1 MYSDPKRTD
10 SRAGIQPNASGAW
23 RAVFIMQ
30 FLYIIAMIDRN
41 LISLMVGPIK
51 QSLQISDFQ
60 ISLLQ
65 GTAFGLFYATC
76 GLLTGWL
83 LDRFSRRKVV
93 YWGISLWSVC
103 AASCG
108 LARTYGQLMLARFGV
123 GAGEAV
129 LSPASYAM
137 LSMLFPRERLGFA
150 IGVYG
155 IGAILGGAISLSLGG
170 MVIAWMASMGSVMLP
185 IIGEVEPWQATF
197 ILFGLP
203 GIVIAPI
210 VFLISSRADRPAV
223 AISERPHSTFGAF
236 LRVRRAYLTWHFFGF
251 GLVTL
256 LAYGHAAWFPT
267 YLVRHFHLNMAAIGN
282 ILALSTAIGGVAG
295 FLSAGAI
302 ADRWFGRG
310 TTDAHFRYAL
320 IATLALTVVGV
331 CTFLVNSLVI
341 SIIFAGICYMLFSI
355 SGLAAA
361 HLQIITP
368 PELRARTSALYLFV
382 INVIGLCTG
391 PSMVAAFTDFLFRN
405 PDRVGSS
412 LMLTYAIFGPL
423 AVTAFWMGRAPA
435 RQAVA
440 DSL

>member
-1 MYSDPKRTD
+1 MQVDPEKMPAPAAT
-10 SRAGIQPNASGAW
+10 NAAGAW

-30 FLYIIAMIDRN
+30 FLYIVAMIDRN

-65 GTAFGLFYATC
+65 GTAFGVFYATC

-93 YWGISLWSVC
+93 YWGVSIWSVC

-108 LARTYGQLMLARFGV
+108 MAKTFGQLMLGRFGV

-137 LSMLFPRERLGFA
+137 LSMLFPRERLGTA

-155 IGAILGGAISLSLGG
+155 IGSILGGAISLSLGG
-170 MVIAWMASMGSVMLP
+170 MVIAWLVSHGTVHLP
-185 IIGEVEPWQATF
+185 IIGAVEPWQATF

-203 GIVIAPI
+203 GIVLAPL
-210 VFLISSRADRPAV
+210 VFLISSRADRPAEAV
-223 AISERPHSTFGAF
+223 SGRLPIAFGAF
-236 LRVRRAYLTWHFFGF
+236 LRRRRRYLTWHFIGF

-256 LAYGHAAWFPT
+256 IAYGHAAWFPT

-282 ILALSTAIGGVAG
+282 MLALSTATGGVIG
-295 FLSAGAI
+295 FLAAGAI

-320 IATLALTVVGV
+320 IATVALTIVGV
-331 CTFLVNSLVI
+331 CTFL
-341 SIIFAGICYMLFSI
+341 AGTSVVAILGAGVCYTLFSI

-361 HLQIITP
+361 HLQIVTP
-368 PELRARTSALYLFV
+368 PELRARVSALYLLV
-382 INVIGLCTG
+382 CNVIGLCTG
-391 PSMVAAFTDFLFRN
+391 PSMVAAFTDFLFQD
-405 PDRVGSS
+405 PDMVGSS
-412 LMLTYAIFGPL
+412 LMLTFAVFGPL
-423 AVTAFWMGRAPA
+423 AAVAFWFGRAPA
-435 RQAVA
+435 RQAVTE
-440 DSL
+440 S